1 MKIQTIPTCGNYVEN
16 RRRDRGQR
24 FPDGDSQ
31 RKRKEGGKE
40 EKHTSHQLEV
50 VFMNNALDAYFN
62 NYLSMK
68 YSSAQKTNTID
79 LNKYIADLKKPGKK
93 TYPG

>member
-1 MKIQTIPTCGNYVEN
+1 MKVKIQTIPTCGNYVEN

-31 RKRKEGGKE
+31 RKGKEGGKE
-40 EKHTSHQLEV
+40 KKHTSHQLGV

-62 NYLSMK
+62 NYY
-68 YSSAQKTNTID
+68 YSILQLKKTNIID
-79 LNKYIADLKKPGKK
+79 LK
-93 TYPG
+93 T

>member
-1 MKIQTIPTCGNYVEN
+1 MDIIFGAAEDGGHLAKPLLFCGNYVEN

-24 FPDGDSQ
+24 FPDCDSQ

-50 VFMNNALDAYFN
+50 VFMNYAYFN
-62 NYLSMK
+62 DYFIMK
-68 YSSAQKTNTID
+68 YSSAHKTNI
-79 LNKYIADLKKPGKK
+79 IDLKK
-93 TYPG
+93 